1 MFMITGLKR
10 FHSMLYLC
18 VNMSVNTSCQL
29 AVYYHDEAK
38 NPESGTSARAT
49 TIRAVYATD
58 DGDRA

>member
-1 MFMITGLKR
+1 
-10 FHSMLYLC
+10 MLYLC

-38 NPESGTSARAT
+38 NPESGTGARAT